1 MSLFNDAG
9 GIVNVVRPNQ
19 QNSTGSTTA
28 LAIEEYAGIVE
39 GTIRRRSALEG
50 FITMR
55 PVKGTTTLTNYA
67 VGESTLGKVEV
78 GVAPAASGT
87 DFAKASITVD
97 TVVYAR
103 NTLPLLEVFQT
114 QYDAR
119 KEIGME
125 HGKKIAKFR
134 DQSLFI
140 QAAKAA
146 MLTNSRFSNGS
157 AGKPAGHN
165 GGNSVVLGAAGDA
178 ADPAKLYSAI
188 GDLFVKMEE
197 KDVSPREDDIMLAF
211 RPQQFYTLQESEQII
226 NGTYVTADG
235 TKLDNVAI
243 FKAWGCPVISSN
255 NIPNSNITGHLL
267 SNANNS
273 NAYDGDFSKLAG
285 LAFSPR
291 ALLGGE
297 TIPLSSD
304 VFYDKIYKSWFVDS
318 HLSYA
323 VTPNRAEF
331 AGAIWLP

>member
-9 GIVNVVRPNQ
+9 TIQNIVRPNQ
-19 QNSTGSTTA
+19 QNQSGDPLA
-28 LAIEEYAGIVE
+28 LAIEEYAGMVE

-50 FITMR
+50 FISMR

-67 VGESTLGKVEV
+67 IGEAELGKVEP
-78 GVAPAASGT
+78 GVAPQASGT

-103 NTLPLLEVFQT
+103 NVLPLLDVFQT

-119 KEIGME
+119 KEIGVE

-146 MLTNSRFSNGS
+146 MLTESRFANGA
-157 AGKPAGHN
+157 AGKPKGHK
-165 GGNSVVLGAAGDA
+165 GGNAVVLGAAGDA

-197 KDVSPREDDIMLAF
+197 KDVIPREDDVMLAF
-211 RPQQFYTLQESEQII
+211 RPQQFYTLQESEQIV
-226 NGTYVTADG
+226 NGTYVTSDG
-235 TKLDNVAI
+235 TRLDNVAI

-255 NIPNSNITGHLL
+255 NIPNTAVTAHFL
-267 SNANNS
+267 SNANNG
-273 NAYDGDFSKLAG
+273 NAYDGDFTKLVG

-297 TIPLSSD
+297 TIPLASD

-323 VTPNRAEF
+323 VTPNRAEY